1 MNNMQKNKIVL
12 EANTELRDN
21 ELREVVNKLWVRIE
35 SINERTKRQ
44 TIQIREL
51 QMEVK
56 RLNAKRKK

>member
-44 TIQIREL
+44 TFQIREIEK
-51 QMEVK
+51 EVK